1 MKRAYDTLTL
11 DPVAMNVV
19 NRVASGSE
27 MDGQLV
33 FEGGLLVQGKL
44 SGRVLVRG
52 RLVIWRGAQVSGRI
66 KVTDD
71 LYLFGHLGEP
81 DGAPDGTTMECEGQV
96 YVSRTGVSSGT
107 LLARRLV
114 LYEGAEL
121 RGPFKTLRQG
131 VVLPTLRDVVTDFDD

>member
-1 MKRAYDTLTL
+1 MKSGGDTLTL

-19 NRVASGSE
+19 NRVAGGSE
-27 MDGQLV
+27 MSGQLV

-44 SGRVLVRG
+44 AGHILVRG
-52 RLVIWRGAQVSGRI
+52 RLIVWRGGQVSGRI

-71 LYLFGHLGEP
+71 VYLFGQLGEP
-81 DGAPDGTTMECEGQV
+81 DGDADGTTMESEGQV
-96 YVSRTGVSSGT
+96 YVSKTGVSSGT

-131 VVLPTLRDVVTDFDD
+131 GVLPTLSDVVSDFDE